1 MNAHR
6 IAALSLLLA
15 AGGAVLAQ
23 GSPGTPVA
31 TIQHSPGGVDYL
43 SGGAGEEERAAMAT
57 HRAELPLRIELS
69 AQGGDYL
76 VADRISVL
84 TPQGELLTV
93 RDAGPLVMM
102 KLPPG
107 AYTLEATWKGR
118 TERRTVR
125 VGPGPQ
131 TVEWRFPG

>member
-1 MNAHR
+1 MNAHQ
-6 IAALSLLLA
+6 ITALSLLLA
-15 AGGAVLAQ
+15 AGGAALAQ

-31 TIQHSPGGVDYL
+31 TVQHSPGGVDYL
-43 SGGAGEEERAAMAT
+43 SGGAGEEERAAMSA
-57 HRAELPLRIELS
+57 RQAELPLKLELS
-69 AQGGDYL
+69 AGGGEYV
-76 VADRISVL
+76 VADRVSVL

-102 KLPPG
+102 KLEPG

-125 VGPGPQ
+125 VGPGRQ
-131 TVEWRFPG
+131 TVELRFPG